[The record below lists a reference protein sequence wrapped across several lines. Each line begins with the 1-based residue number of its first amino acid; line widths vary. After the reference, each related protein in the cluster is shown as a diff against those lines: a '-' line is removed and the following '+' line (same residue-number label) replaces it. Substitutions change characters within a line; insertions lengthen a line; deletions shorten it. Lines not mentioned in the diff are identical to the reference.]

1 MLERSF
7 NYVSF
12 PEFAAR
18 FWRIQVEIEIER
30 ERKSERNGGNHCP
43 DSLSRGKLPTDRMLV
58 ANETSE
64 RRKEREEW
72 RKKNRRRRSGCFS
85 FPVNEFTFHA
95 AKLTLRL
102 PANVDYAARC
112 RNLICYMDSMNQFH

>member
-64 RRKEREEW
+64 KRKENGEKKIEEEGAAVF
-72 RKKNRRRRSGCFS
+72 RSPLTFTRRNSRSVCPQTLITRRDAG
-85 FPVNEFTFHA
+85 
-95 AKLTLRL
+95 
-102 PANVDYAARC
+102 
-112 RNLICYMDSMNQFH
+112 I

>member
-12 PEFAAR
+12 PEFAAP

-64 RRKEREEW
+64 KRKENGEKKIEEEGAAVF
-72 RKKNRRRRSGCFS
+72 RS
-85 FPVNEFTFHA
+85 PLTFTFHA

>member
-58 ANETSE
+58 ANEISE
-64 RRKEREEW
+64 KRKEW
-72 RKKNRRRRSGCFS
+72 RKKKIEEEGAAVFRSPLTNLRFTRRNSRSVCPQTLITRRDAG
-85 FPVNEFTFHA
+85 
-95 AKLTLRL
+95 
-102 PANVDYAARC
+102 
-112 RNLICYMDSMNQFH
+112 I